1 MRGWPW
7 EGAAVFGRLYRNSYL
22 GQRETL
28 LFRPV
33 GVVSEEGRKQ
43 AGGESEWGTR
53 ARARARCTWSDP
65 YDRRIEWGHD
75 MVHTTAP

>member
-1 MRGWPW
+1 MRGWSW

-43 AGGESEWGTR
+43 AGAESEWGTA
-53 ARARARCTWSDP
+53 ARPGMRV
-65 YDRRIEWGHD
+65 YL
-75 MVHTTAP
+75 V